1 MLSLEGKQAL
11 VTGASRGIGR
21 AIALGLAAQGARVG
35 VHFAEQAELAR
46 QTAELCGRG
55 AYCLQADFRQP
66 QSIEHLTSQLLDRLP
81 GGMLDILVHNAGLTR
96 VCGFASTRSEEFDE
110 LLGVNLRAPFFL
122 TQALLPHLAPGGRV
136 VMISS
141 VAARLAYPSEC
152 VYALTKAAL
161 EALVRQL
168 APLLGPRQITVNA
181 VAPGFIRSDM
191 TPEVAQEALWQQAVP
206 RVGVPE
212 DVAQV
217 VVFLAGAS
225 SGWISGQVL
234 EASGG
239 MS

>member
-1 MLSLEGKQAL
+1 MLSLQGKQAL

-21 AIALGLAAQGARVG
+21 AIAVGLAAQGARVG
-35 VHFAEQAELAR
+35 VHFFEQAERAQ
-46 QTAELCGRG
+46 QTAELCGHG

-66 QSIEHLTSQLLDRLP
+66 QQLVRMTSELLEQLA
-81 GGMLDILVHNAGLTR
+81 GEALDILVHNAALTR
-96 VCGFASTRSEEFDE
+96 LSGFASTRPEEFE
-110 LLGVNLRAPFFL
+110 EVMGVNFRTPFFL
-122 TQALLPHLAPGGRV
+122 TQSLLPYLAEGGRV

-152 VYALTKAAL
+152 VYALSKAAL

-191 TPEVAQEALWQQAVP
+191 TPGVDSEVLWQQAIP
-206 RVGVPE
+206 RVGLPE

-217 VVFLAGAS
+217 VAFLAGPQ
-225 SGWISGQVL
+225 SGWVSGQVL

-239 MS
+239 MG